1 MLSEN
6 GSLLRIYVGESE
18 KHDGVPLYQYL
29 VRQARDHKLAGATVM
44 RAVEGYG
51 AHSKI
56 HTVKLLDLSTDL
68 PMVVEIVDEQEKIEA
83 FLDFLSTVVREGLAT
98 VEKVHIR
105 MYRFKPEQQA

>member
-1 MLSEN
+1 MLPEN

-18 KHDGVPLYQYL
+18 KHDGVPLYQWI

-68 PMVVEIVDEQEKIEA
+68 PMVVEMVDEPEKIEA
-83 FLDFLSTVVREGLAT
+83 FLEYISAIVPEGLAT
-98 VEKVHIR
+98 VEKVHLR
-105 MYRFKPEQQA
+105 LYRFKQP

>member
-6 GSLLRIYVGESE
+6 GSLLRIYVGETE
-18 KHDGVPLYQYL
+18 KHDGVPLYQYI

-56 HTVKLLDLSTDL
+56 HSVKLLDLAMDL
-68 PMVVEIVDEQEKIEA
+68 PMIVEIVDEQEKIEA
-83 FLDFLSTVVREGLAT
+83 FLDYISSFFQEGLAT

-105 MYRFKPEQQA
+105 LYRFKPEEKK

>member
-1 MLSEN
+1 MLPEN

-18 KHDGVPLYQYL
+18 KHDGVPLYQWI

-68 PMVVEIVDEQEKIEA
+68 PMVVEMVDEPEKIEA
-83 FLDFLSTVVREGLAT
+83 FLEYISSIVPEGLAT
-98 VEKVHIR
+98 VEKVHLR
-105 MYRFKPEQQA
+105 LYRFKQP

>member
-1 MLSEN
+1 MLPEN

-18 KHDGVPLYQYL
+18 KHDGVPLYQWI

-68 PMVVEIVDEQEKIEA
+68 PMVVEMVDEPEKIES
-83 FLDFLSTVVREGLAT
+83 FLEYISSIVPEGLAT
-98 VEKVHIR
+98 VEKVHLR
-105 MYRFKPEQQA
+105 LYRFKQP